1 MTVRTNKLRQL
12 NLNPLSIVK
21 YFWKKEGIDDYAL
34 IQDFLYLTYREI
46 LKKENKV
53 LFKEKFQAWEGG
65 PFLESVYQQ
74 MKLNFK
80 EHESLDCLFEQVED
94 IEDKTIK
101 SYLNKVHCD
110 YQNSKKKGGE
120 IDFFFQT
127 QDTCWEQARESTNG
141 ERTPHIF
148 IEPSRIVA
156 N

>member
-1 MTVRTNKLRQL
+1 
-12 NLNPLSIVK
+12 
-21 YFWKKEGIDDYAL
+21 
-34 IQDFLYLTYREI
+34 
-46 LKKENKV
+46 
-53 LFKEKFQAWEGG
+53 
-65 PFLESVYQQ
+65 

-127 QDTCWEQARESTNG
+127 QDTC
-141 ERTPHIF
+141 
-148 IEPSRIVA
+148 
-156 N
+156 